1 MKTFI
6 EWLELKEAGF
16 FSNLFGGRSQG
27 IQGVQQPQGA
37 QSEEEK
43 KKDIKNRA
51 YDDAMELLVPGYKLA
66 SGQNQPPT
74 AQPSSSRPQQQNK
87 PSKVRDF
94 PKSGGATLL
103 DQLHD
108 LVGDKIP
115 SLKSVIDNKESKDS
129 DQIQRLGDVFRKL
142 SYAKTGYGAKEALG
156 MSGSDI
162 EKAYEI
168 VDKILKQDYGLETYP
183 AEDVVMPYEKSN
195 WDWKEYAALDEY
207 VSPEGRWESNP
218 RPGVVIS
225 KGFRK
230 GSKIFLKA
238 FVSLEMF
245 K

>member
-1 MKTFI
+1 MKTFYEWI
-6 EWLELKEAGF
+6 ELREVGF
-16 FSNLFGGRSQG
+16 FSKLFGGRS
-27 IQGVQQPQGA
+27 QGVQQPQGA

-43 KKDIKNRA
+43 EKDRQRRA
-51 YDDAMELLVPGYKLA
+51 HDDAMELLVPGYKLA
-66 SGQNQPPT
+66 SSQSTQPQT
-74 AQPSSSRPQQQNK
+74 AQPSSSQPQQNK
-87 PSKVRDF
+87 PSTARNF
-94 PKSGGATLL
+94 SKSGGATLF
-103 DQLHD
+103 DQLYD

-129 DQIQRLGDVFRKL
+129 GQIQRLGDVFRKL
-142 SYAKTGYGAKEALG
+142 SYAKTGYSAKETPG

-168 VDKILKQDYGLETYP
+168 VYKILNQDYGLESYP
-183 AEDVVMPYEKSN
+183 AEDVVVPYEKSD
-195 WDWKEYAALDEY
+195 WDWKDYAALDEY
-207 VSPEGRWESNP
+207 VSPEGRWEGNP

-230 GSKIFLKA
+230 GSKIFFKA